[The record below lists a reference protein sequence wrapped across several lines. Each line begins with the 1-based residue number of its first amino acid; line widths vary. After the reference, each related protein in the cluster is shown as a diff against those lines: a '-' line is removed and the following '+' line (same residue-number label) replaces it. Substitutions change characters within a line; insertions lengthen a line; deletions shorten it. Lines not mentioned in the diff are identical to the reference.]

1 MTAQFTCCI
10 KCRRHHFR
18 QVMSLTLLIFFFYTI
33 RCRYFSIECNF
44 KTSSPVA
51 RHASSIYRELVAMT
65 QTNACRNCSPPVV
78 QFGSTSKPFLLS
90 IRPSQY
96 LSSFILFLFLNFS
109 LSLRPSFIVSYFI
122 TIISSSTS
130 FL

>member
-18 QVMSLTLLIFFFYTI
+18 QVMPLTLLIFFSYTI

-44 KTSSPVA
+44 KTSGPVA
-51 RHASSIYRELVAMT
+51 RHASCIYRELVAMT
-65 QTNACRNCSPPVV
+65 QTNACKNCSPQSSNLAPPPNPFYF
-78 QFGSTSKPFLLS
+78 QFVLLNIS
-90 IRPSQY
+90 
-96 LSSFILFLFLNFS
+96 LLS
-109 LSLRPSFIVSYFI
+109 LSLRPSFIVSLYLF
-122 TIISSSTS
+122 TTISSSTL